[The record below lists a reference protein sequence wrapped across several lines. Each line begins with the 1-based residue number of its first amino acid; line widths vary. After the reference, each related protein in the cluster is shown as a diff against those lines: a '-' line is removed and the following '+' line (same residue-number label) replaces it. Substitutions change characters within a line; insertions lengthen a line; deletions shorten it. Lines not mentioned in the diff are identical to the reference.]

1 MRKVREGELAATRRD
16 IYKRTTVGVYWRKLI
31 FMGGLFA
38 LVFFGLTSVQY
49 FKADTISNDLG
60 SSGTGGNSDLSVKI
74 VDMKINLNGTIY
86 IDGKKSKDR
95 VVPVGDVEEIR
106 IPVIDNID
114 YYLKS
119 VTINVELPKE
129 IAYSVGHE
137 QILMHSVGSPMTYR
151 VVDKSHVVFVATD
164 IAPMA
169 TITPVITMPKG
180 TINPPLIVKI
190 LNYLQEFKGS
200 VWVAVG
206 VSLPTLSL
214 IFMFFLLSFQMK
226 RQRVVVPANELT
238 APPLALPPALVGAL
252 YHQNVRARE
261 IAATLI
267 DLALRKNI
275 YIMDRE
281 RDFAF
286 VKNRFDSRLLSF
298 EKILLSK
305 IFKDNIFSNR
315 EEIERRINN
324 HLYSRKI
331 SLVSA
336 GIYGLAS
343 RLGYF
348 KVDPQKSHLK
358 YWVVGVFGFFVGVA
372 GFVVTLRLL
381 PDPAYL
387 SFFWLGMAA
396 SCIVI
401 MIVARRIP
409 IRTELGQQALG
420 DWLAFRNFLSSS
432 EKIPFSFSG
441 QETFQKYLA
450 YSIVLDCE
458 VSWAR
463 RFSEHDFEVPQWYM
477 TSESGMGLQEFC
489 LSLYPIVSYVGRS
502 MAAIREPGFK

>member
-1 MRKVREGELAATRRD
+1 MAANGNRN
-16 IYKRTTVGVYWRKLI
+16 YKRTSVGVYWRKLI
-31 FMGGLFA
+31 FMGGFFA
-38 LVFFGLTSVQY
+38 IVFFGLSSIQY
-49 FKADTISNDLG
+49 FKADTIENDLG
-60 SSGTGGNSDLSVKI
+60 SSGTGGNSDFSVKNI
-74 VDMKINLNGTIY
+74 NMKVNLNGTVY
-86 IDGKKSKDR
+86 IDGKKAKAR
-95 VVPVGDVEEIR
+95 VLPVGDIEEIR

-114 YYLKS
+114 FYLKS

-129 IAYSVGHE
+129 VAYLAGHE
-137 QILMHSVGSPMTYR
+137 EVLTHSTGSPMTYR
-151 VVDKSHVVFVATD
+151 VVDKSHVVFVASD
-164 IAPMA
+164 ISPLA

-180 TINPPLIVKI
+180 TIEPPFII
-190 LNYLQEFKGS
+190 RMLNYLQEFKAY
-200 VWVAVG
+200 VWVTIG
-206 VSLPTLSL
+206 ILLPTLSFF
-214 IFMFFLLSFQMK
+214 FMLFILSYQMK
-226 RQRVVVPANELT
+226 RQRVVVPKGELT

-286 VKNRFDSRLLSF
+286 VKNVFDSRLLSF

-324 HLYSRKI
+324 HLYSKKI

-336 GIYGLAS
+336 GIYGLAA

-348 KVDPQKSHLK
+348 KEDLQKNHLK
-358 YWVVGVFGFFVGVA
+358 FWVVGIFGFFLGVA

-387 SFFWLGMAA
+387 SFFWLGMAG
-396 SCIVI
+396 SCIVV

-409 IRTELGQQALG
+409 IRTQLGQQALG
-420 DWLAFRNFLSSS
+420 DWLAFRNFLSNP

-463 RFSEHDFEVPQWYM
+463 RFSEHGFEVPSWYM
-477 TSESGMGLQEFC
+477 TNQSSMGLQEFC